1 MSRMRGYAAFALRP
15 GPTDARTGID
25 AKANRRERPTRRPA
39 ACRNLAKRSQRARGF
54 TLLELVIALTLL
66 ALMASV
72 LYGALG
78 YAGRSW
84 EGGEAKAEATAGMR
98 LSHGFLRTQLEAQ
111 HPLRM
116 RKIVEFPLLF
126 TGTREELRFAA
137 PLPAR
142 ITGGGIWYY
151 RLLVK
156 RENEQSRLVL
166 ERMLPDVEAAAL
178 PEFDKIDKTE
188 ASILADNVKELR
200 VGYFGYEPGAART
213 TAPAWRER
221 WDDPNRLP
229 LLIRVDVVPKLGPA
243 WPTLLVAPRQALESG
258 CRQWDANGERCVGM
272 T

>member
-1 MSRMRGYAAFALRP
+1 MRP
-15 GPTDARTGID
+15 
-25 AKANRRERPTRRPA
+25 
-39 ACRNLAKRSQRARGF
+39 QRFHGF

-98 LSHGFLRTQLEAQ
+98 LSHGFLRAQLEAQ
-111 HPLRM
+111 HPMRM

-126 TGTREELRFAA
+126 SGMRDELRFAA

-151 RLLVK
+151 RVVVK
-156 RENEQSRLVL
+156 SENEHSRLVL

-178 PEFDKIDKTE
+178 PRFDKTE
-188 ASILADNVKELR
+188 TSILAEDVKELR
-200 VGYFGYEPGAART
+200 VGYFGYDVGAART
-213 TAPAWRER
+213 TAPTWRER
-221 WDDPNRLP
+221 WDDPHRLP
-229 LLIRVDVVPKLGPA
+229 LLIRVDVVPNRGPA

-258 CRQWDANGERCVGM
+258 CGQWDANGERCMGM
-272 T
+272 S

>member
-1 MSRMRGYAAFALRP
+1 MSRAARRNRAMRP
-15 GPTDARTGID
+15 
-25 AKANRRERPTRRPA
+25 
-39 ACRNLAKRSQRARGF
+39 QRVRGF

-84 EGGEAKAEATAGMR
+84 EGGEAKAESTAGMR

-126 TGTREELRFAA
+126 NGSATELRFAA

-142 ITGGGIWYY
+142 ITGGGLWYY
-151 RLLVK
+151 RVLVK
-156 RENEQSRLVL
+156 SENDQSRLVL
-166 ERMLPDVEAAAL
+166 ERMLPDIEAAAL
-178 PEFDKIDKTE
+178 PEFDKSE
-188 ASILADNVKELR
+188 RSILADNVKELR
-200 VGYFGYEPGAART
+200 FGYFGYDVGAGRT
-213 TAPAWRER
+213 TAPTWRER
-221 WDDPNRLP
+221 WDDPHRLP
-229 LLIRVDVVPKLGPA
+229 LLIRVDVVPNRGPA